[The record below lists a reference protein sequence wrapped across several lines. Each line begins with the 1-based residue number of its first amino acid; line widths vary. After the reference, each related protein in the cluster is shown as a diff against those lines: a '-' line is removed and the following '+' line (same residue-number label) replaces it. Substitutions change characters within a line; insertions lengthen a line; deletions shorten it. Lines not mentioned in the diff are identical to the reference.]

1 LSKSIPILPND
12 FESHDDD
19 TRFNRELID
28 AEICF
33 LGQKVASGM
42 SKPRV
47 VRLCLVGDAGV
58 GKSALIGRIRFE
70 IFQDEIQPTVGA
82 VFSKAVWRSAD
93 GTDSIEFQF
102 WDTAGSEKFHSYIPH
117 KLKSS
122 HAILL
127 VFDVS
132 ELGTFESISSWMISV
147 NNSAPEDVRL
157 FVVGNKID
165 CERKVTREI
174 GAQFAQ
180 NIGAEYIEA
189 SVKSGQGVPDLL
201 LKLATVPSD
210 PAPIELQHSEGP
222 KKSCCN

>member
-1 LSKSIPILPND
+1 MAK
-12 FESHDDD
+12 
-19 TRFNRELID
+19 T
-28 AEICF
+28 
-33 LGQKVASGM
+33 
-42 SKPRV
+42 RV

-82 VFSKAVWRSAD
+82 VFSKAAWRASD
-93 GTDSIEFQF
+93 GSDSIEFHF

-122 HAILL
+122 QAILL

-132 ELGTFESISSWMISV
+132 EFSTFESLSSWMISV

-165 CERKVTREI
+165 CQRTVTQEIAAAFAQKI
-174 GAQFAQ
+174 GAD
-180 NIGAEYIEA
+180 YSEA
-189 SVKSGQGVPDLL
+189 SVKSGQGVATLL
-201 LKLATVPSD
+201 AKLSTVPSD
-210 PAPIELQHSEGP
+210 PAPIELQRLEGP
-222 KKSCCN
+222 KRSCCR